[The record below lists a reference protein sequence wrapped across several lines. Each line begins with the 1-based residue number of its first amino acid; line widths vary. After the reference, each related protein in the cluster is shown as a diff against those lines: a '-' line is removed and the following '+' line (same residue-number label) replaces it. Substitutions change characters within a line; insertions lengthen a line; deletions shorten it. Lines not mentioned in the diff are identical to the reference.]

1 MWRICRSAISG
12 PRDRYL
18 VLADMLHDMLG
29 VNHAESHKA
38 MVRLEDVSALVS
50 VTAMKSLTDYLYQ
63 QRIPFSIATIPY
75 YKDPLGVYNSE
86 CRCRCP
92 CHWRPI

>member
-1 MWRICRSAISG
+1 GAVNADPDVGLTAITDTTKAQNLVSMSNPKTGEQAPYVVRSGNFWYVADLPFSYIG

-38 MVRLEDVSALVS
+38 
-50 VTAMKSLTDYLYQ
+50 
-63 QRIPFSIATIPY
+63 
-75 YKDPLGVYNSE
+75 
-86 CRCRCP
+86 
-92 CHWRPI
+92 